1 MPTKNVELTSG
12 TLYFD
17 GVEIPVIPGSMIVEE
32 VELVNPIEPI
42 IPQIPEEITL
52 TATMDYHTW
61 LSLLLGKR
69 VTNNWLKMHGGVM
82 KRGRWRK

>member
-1 MPTKNVELTSG
+1 MPPKNIELTSG
-12 TLYFD
+12 TLYWSD
-17 GVEIPVIPGSMIVEE
+17 VNVPIDEGLIE
-32 VELVNPIEPI
+32 VTESESIEPI
-42 IPQIPEEITL
+42 IIQPKSAEINL

-82 KRGRWRK
+82 RRGRWRK